1 MEAIEDLQKKADAVT
16 EATQQHV
23 YPPRADIAKDA
34 HCKSLEEYKAMYDQ
48 SIADPEKFF
57 GDMARSQF
65 YWEKPFD
72 SVGPIY
78 NFDVSKGPISIDWF
92 QGGKTNIC
100 YNALDKHVAEGHG
113 SSVAILWEGNS
124 PDEQA
129 SHTYDEILD
138 QVKKFAN
145 VLKRKGIGK
154 GDTVTLYMPMVVEL
168 AVACLACA
176 RIGAIHSVVFG
187 GFSPEA
193 IRGRLADAQSKV
205 IVTCDAVMRGAK
217 PVQLKTQVDA
227 TLELGKADGTAD
239 CVESVVVFRRLEGE
253 CPMVDGRDTWWH
265 DEMASASADCDCE
278 WMDSEAPLFMLYTS
292 GSTGKPKGIVHST
305 AGYMLGTYATFKYT
319 FDYKPGDVYWCTAD
333 IGWITGH
340 SYIVYGPLLAR
351 ATTVMFEGVPT
362 YPDAGRCWAI
372 CEKHKVN
379 QFYTAPTA
387 VRALMKAGDEYVTK
401 YDRSSLRIL
410 GSVGEPINPE
420 AWRWY
425 YSVVGESRC
434 PIVDTYWQTE
444 TGSFMMT
451 PLPGATPLKPGSCTL
466 PFFGVQPVVLDDK
479 GNELE
484 GEASGFLAIKK
495 PWPSASRSCYGDHSR
510 FESVYYSMFK
520 GYYVA
525 GDGCRR
531 DADGYF
537 WITGR
542 VDDVINVSG
551 HRMGTAEVE
560 SALVLHPACSEAAVV
575 GMPHDIKGA
584 GIYCYVILKDGQTP
598 GDDLAKELK
607 ALVRKEIGPIATPDA
622 IQFGDGL
629 PKTRSGKI
637 MRRILRKLAENPAI
651 PMEDLG
657 DISTLA
663 DPPIVASLKEGAMKL
678 AGK

>member
-1 MEAIEDLQKKADAVT
+1 M
-16 EATQQHV
+16 
-23 YPPRADIAKDA
+23 
-34 HCKSLEEYKAMYDQ
+34 
-48 SIADPEKFF
+48 
-57 GDMARSQF
+57 
-65 YWEKPFD
+65 
-72 SVGPIY
+72 
-78 NFDVSKGPISIDWF
+78 
-92 QGGKTNIC
+92 
-100 YNALDKHVAEGHG
+100 
-113 SSVAILWEGNS
+113 
-124 PDEQA
+124 
-129 SHTYDEILD
+129 
-138 QVKKFAN
+138 KKFAN
-145 VLKRKGIGK
+145 VLKKKGVKK

-176 RIGAIHSVVFG
+176 RIGAMHSVVFG

-193 IRGRLADAQSKV
+193 IRGIADAQSKV

-227 TLELGKADGTAD
+227 TLELGKADGRRTAWSPSL
-239 CVESVVVFRRLEGE
+239 CSSGSRASARWSTAATRGGTTKSGRGRQLRLR
-253 CPMVDGRDTWWH
+253 VDGIRGTRC
-265 DEMASASADCDCE
+265 SCCT
-278 WMDSEAPLFMLYTS
+278 PP

-305 AGYMLGTYATFKYT
+305 AGYMIGTHMTFKYT
-319 FDYKPGDVYWCTAD
+319 FDYKPGEVYWCTAD

-340 SYIVYGPLLAR
+340 SYIVYGPLLER

-387 VRALMKAGDEYVTK
+387 VRALMKAGDDYVTK
-401 YDRSSLRIL
+401 YDRSSIRIL

-425 YSVVGESRC
+425 YQVVGESRC

-444 TGSFMMT
+444 TGSFMIT
-451 PLPGATPLKPGSCTL
+451 PLPGATPLKPGSATL
-466 PFFGVQPVVLDDK
+466 PMFGVEPVILDDK
-479 GNELE
+479 GVEQE

-495 PWPSASRSCYGDHSR
+495 PWPSASRSCYGDHAR

-531 DADGYF
+531 DADGYY

-584 GIYCYVILKDGQTP
+584 GIYCYVVLKDGETP
-598 GDDLAKELK
+598 SDELAAGLK
-607 ALVRKEIGPIATPDA
+607 AIVRKEIGPIATPDRIHSPRGCPRRDRGRSCDA
-622 IQFGDGL
+622 SCANSRRTRPSPPRNSEISARSRTRESSRSSRMALRSSPGSERARQDDESH
-629 PKTRSGKI
+629 PRKT
-637 MRRILRKLAENPAI
+637 
-651 PMEDLG
+651 LG
-657 DISTLA
+657 R
-663 DPPIVASLKEGAMKL
+663 
-678 AGK
+678 

>member
-1 MEAIEDLQKKADAVT
+1 VISWFIKPLLSHIRLVPLRRGDTKAI
-16 EATQQHV
+16 
-23 YPPRADIAKDA
+23 I
-34 HCKSLEEYKAMYDQ
+34 
-48 SIADPEKFF
+48 
-57 GDMARSQF
+57 
-65 YWEKPFD
+65 
-72 SVGPIY
+72 
-78 NFDVSKGPISIDWF
+78 
-92 QGGKTNIC
+92 
-100 YNALDKHVAEGHG
+100 
-113 SSVAILWEGNS
+113 WEGNS
-124 PDEQA
+124 PNEQA
-129 SHTYDEILD
+129 TYTYVEVLD
-138 QVKKFAN
+138 MVKKFAN
-145 VLKRKGIGK
+145 VLKKKGVKK
-154 GDTVTLYMPMVVEL
+154 GDTVTVYMPMVMEL
-168 AVACLACA
+168 AVVCLACA

-217 PVQLKTQVDA
+217 PIQLKTQIDA
-227 TLELGKADGTAD
+227 TLDLAGANNVT
-239 CVESVVVFRRLEGE
+239 ESVIVFRRLAGE

-265 DEMASASADCDCE
+265 DEMTTVDANCDCE
-278 WMDSEAPLFMLYTS
+278 WMESEAPLFMLYTS
-292 GSTGKPKGIVHST
+292 GSTGTPKGIVHST
-305 AGYMLGTYATFKYT
+305 AGYMIGTYATFKYV
-319 FDYKPGDVYWCTAD
+319 FDYKPGEVYWCTAD

-340 SYIVYGPLLAR
+340 SYIVYGPLLAG

-362 YPDAGRCWAI
+362 FPDAGRCWAI
-372 CEKHKVN
+372 VEKHKVN

-387 VRALMKAGDEYVTK
+387 VRALMKAGDDYVTK
-401 YDRSSLRIL
+401 YDKSSLRIL

-425 YSVVGESRC
+425 HSVVGESRC

-444 TGSFMMT
+444 TGSFMIT
-451 PLPGATPLKPGSCTL
+451 PLPGATPLKPGSATF
-466 PFFGVQPVVLDDK
+466 PFFGVEPVILDDK

-484 GEASGFLAIKK
+484 GAASGFLAIKK
-495 PWPSASRSCYGDHSR
+495 PWPSASRSCYGDHAR

-531 DADGYF
+531 DEDGYY

-584 GIYCYVILKDGQTP
+584 GIYCFVVLNDGQE
-598 GDDLAKELK
+598 GSDELK
-607 ALVRKEIGPIATPDA
+607 KSLVAMVRKEIGPIATPDA
-622 IQFGDGL
+622 IQFSEGL

-637 MRRILRKLAENPAI
+637 MRRILRKLAENPGLDIA
-651 PMEDLG
+651 ELG

-663 DPPIVASLKEGAMKL
+663 DPPIVALLKEVGLGLYKL
-678 AGK
+678 NALS